1 MIGPP
6 PGAPP
11 GWAGLA
17 FGATAVVGL
26 TVGLLAPAFAGLFT
40 QDVAVTAMAARALRY
55 TGPAFGGFGLGLA
68 MYFAAM
74 GAQRMQAPVIAGLA
88 RLLIATVGGGWLASH
103 TGLGTD
109 GHFLGVALGLTAYG
123 LITASGVRPGV
134 WRARG

>member
-1 MIGPP
+1 MAHRRRTAWLG
-6 PGAPP
+6 G
-11 GWAGLA
+11 GLA
-17 FGATAVVGL
+17 FGATAVIGRS
-26 TVGLLAPAFAGLFT
+26 VGLLAPGFASLFT
-40 QDVAVTAMAARALRY
+40 QDVAVTAMAARALRC

-74 GAQRMQAPVIAGLA
+74 GAQCLQAPVIAGLA
-88 RLLIATVGGGWLASH
+88 RLLIATAGGGWLAHH